1 LCKIKW
7 LSSQRNK
14 LLEIAAYFFG
24 KQIMKKLFILAALII
39 IGLSATAFGQW
50 KDVGKLDAWTLATIS
65 RQNNDSSETAYLKNV
80 RVGKNKGFD
89 RIVFEFTGDIPRY
102 QINFVK
108 AADLIATGEDLIKVG
123 GKFFIEVDFQMM
135 PYPEPE
141 DKIADVVLPKGNQK
155 LPIFNEV
162 KEIEWFEGYRS
173 FAIGLNAKKQFRVS
187 QLKNPTR
194 LVIDFKQ

>member
-1 LCKIKW
+1 M
-7 LSSQRNK
+7 
-14 LLEIAAYFFG
+14 AAYFFG
-24 KQIMKKLFILAALII
+24 KQIMKKLFIIAALTII
-39 IGLSATAFGQW
+39 ALSSTAFGQW

-65 RQNNDSSETAYLKNV
+65 RQNNDSSETPYLKNV